1 MASIAPSKPSGSSF
15 SRYII
20 TVALIVAMLAVVLL
34 LAINDPRSPGTL
46 LSIFSTRF
54 LGILIEA
61 LPFLVLGTLVSGLI
75 EAFIRQEDVLR
86 LLPRNRYLATIGG
99 AFMGLI
105 FPVCECGVVPVAR
118 RLFTKGL
125 PVSVGVAFLLA
136 APFMNP
142 IVFAS
147 TYIAFG
153 FGPIFILRFVVT
165 AIVAITIGLLF
176 ALNQQPETL
185 LQPASWQK
193 ETLHTGPRR
202 NWKEGLQHTLA
213 IASTEFFEMGR
224 YLYVGCLLAAAMQ
237 TFVPQEALLAVGTG
251 PVLSVIVMQLLAFIL
266 SICSTVDSFF
276 VLAFVNTFT
285 TGSVISFLT
294 FGPMVDIK
302 STMMFTGVFRRRTV
316 VYLVLLPFVMN
327 LFAGVLINALGV
339 TF

>member
-1 MASIAPSKPSGSSF
+1 MAPTTISKQTPSLGGF
-15 SRYII
+15 VI
-20 TVALIVAMLAVVLL
+20 TGGITLAMLIIGLL
-34 LAINDPRSPGTL
+34 LAINDPRSPSTL

-75 EAFIRQEDVLR
+75 EAFVRQEDVLR
-86 LLPRNRYLATIGG
+86 WLPRNRYLATVGG
-99 AFMGLI
+99 AFMGII

-125 PVSVGVAFLLA
+125 PISVGVSFLLA

-153 FGPIFILRFVVT
+153 FGPIFIMRFVVT
-165 AIVAITIGLLF
+165 AIVAITVGLIF
-176 ALNQQPETL
+176 AFNRQPEAL

-193 ETLHTGPRR
+193 EVLHTGSRR
-202 NWKEGLQHTLA
+202 NWREGLQYTVA
-213 IASTEFFEMGR
+213 IASNEFFEMGR
-224 YLYVGCLLAAAMQ
+224 YLYIGCLLAATMQ
-237 TFVPQEALLAVGTG
+237 TFIPQDALLAIGEG
-251 PVLSVIVMQLLAFIL
+251 PVLSVLVMQALAFIL

-285 TGSVISFLT
+285 TGSIVSFLT

-302 STMMFTGVFRRRTV
+302 STMMFMGVFKRRTV
-316 VYLVLLPFVMN
+316 LYLVLLPFVLN
-327 LFAGVLINALGV
+327 LLAGVLINALGGS
-339 TF
+339 F